1 MENITPQTDL
11 RKAEQDAIK
20 PVLKERITKV
30 IEEIQ
35 KIRNM
40 AVMGD
45 LLNDQMYLDFE
56 DFLNKVSV
64 MDPEE
69 GFLS

>member
-1 MENITPQTDL
+1 MENITHQTDL
-11 RKAEQDAIK
+11 QNAIK
-20 PVLKERITKV
+20 PVLEERITKA

-35 KIRNM
+35 EIRNM

-45 LLNDQMYLDFE
+45 LLNDQVYLDFE

>member
-1 MENITPQTDL
+1 MEYITPQTDL
-11 RKAEQDAIK
+11 QNAIK
-20 PVLKERITKV
+20 PVLEERITKV

-45 LLNDQMYLDFE
+45 LLNDQIYLDFE

-69 GFLS
+69 GVLS

>member
-11 RKAEQDAIK
+11 QNAIK
-20 PVLKERITKV
+20 PDLEERITKV

-45 LLNDQMYLDFE
+45 LLNDQIYLDFE

>member
-11 RKAEQDAIK
+11 QNAIK
-20 PVLKERITKV
+20 PDLKERITKV

-45 LLNDQMYLDFE
+45 LLNDQVYLDFE

>member
-11 RKAEQDAIK
+11 QNAIK
-20 PVLKERITKV
+20 PDLEERITKV

-45 LLNDQMYLDFE
+45 LLNDQIYLDFE

-69 GFLS
+69 GVLS